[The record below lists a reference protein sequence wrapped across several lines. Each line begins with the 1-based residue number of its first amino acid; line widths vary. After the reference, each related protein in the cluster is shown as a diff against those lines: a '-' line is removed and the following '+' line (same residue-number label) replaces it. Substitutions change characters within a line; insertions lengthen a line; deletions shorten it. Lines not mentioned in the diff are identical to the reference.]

1 MNRRPMRT
9 TTCAGMVIFAAL
21 FACKKEE
28 TATTAAPPPT
38 AAPVPTP
45 EAPKEPEEKI
55 ADFRGSY
62 VTNWGKAKCTQVKRN
77 VNCLYAGKSGG
88 MDCKVVG
95 EDALDCDWEET
106 NASGKSRLTRKDDG
120 KLVGTWGN
128 GESYTNGGPW
138 IFKPT
143 SD

>member
-1 MNRRPMRT
+1 MNGRPMRT
-9 TTCAGMVIFAAL
+9 TICAGVVIFAAL
-21 FACKKEE
+21 LACKKEE
-28 TATTAAPPPT
+28 TATAAPPT
-38 AAPVPTP
+38 VAPVPTP

-95 EDALDCDWEET
+95 EDVVECDWEEPSAT
-106 NASGKSRLTRKDDG
+106 GKARLTRKDDG

-128 GESYTNGGPW
+128 GESATNGGPW